1 MDPATREPAM
11 PNGTPESMY
20 HANGIDPDGK
30 YLQLPV
36 PEKLLADVAV
46 GDPIDPGALATLRE
60 RYEKKDAAT
69 FGVLGDRSSLAS
81 VGWGVLFAYDDND
94 RVPELKKALAP
105 LLERRKAQAG
115 SGYYELDGARA
126 YRAGESKTQF
136 LKRFNLGPG
145 TVDPAKLPYYLL
157 IVGDPRQIPFRFQ
170 YLLDVQFAVGRI
182 HFDADNAHD
191 ALEKYAQYARSVVQ
205 AEEKA
210 EQGVLKLPRTAVLF
224 GPQNPGDTATEL
236 SVRDLVVPLAD
247 ELRHDAPAGW
257 TIADTVEDDASKAA
271 LRTLLGGSAAPAF
284 LFTASH
290 GLGLKLD
297 DPRLL
302 THQGALVCSG
312 WEGPGSKVTDEAIFG
327 ADDVDP
333 NANLLGRIVFHFA
346 CFGAG
351 TPRLDDFS
359 TAVGGTAI
367 APYEFVAR
375 LPQAMLSH
383 PGGGALAVVGHVDRA
398 WDWSFH
404 WGTAGAQ
411 RAVFR
416 KTIGDLLAGL
426 PVGVALDE
434 FSLRYS
440 EISTLLTEEIAD
452 VKAGKARD
460 DALLARYW
468 TANSDARNYVL
479 LGDPAARLS
488 PA

>member
-1 MDPATREPAM
+1 M
-11 PNGTPESMY
+11 PNGTPESVY

-30 YLQLPV
+30 YLQPPV
-36 PEKLLADVAV
+36 PEKLLADMAV
-46 GDPIDPGALATLRE
+46 GDRIDPGALATLRE
-60 RYEKKDAAT
+60 RYETKDAAS
-69 FGVLGDRSSLAS
+69 FGVIGDRNSLAD
-81 VGWGVLFAYDDND
+81 VGWGVLFAYEDKD
-94 RVPELKKALAP
+94 RIPDLKKALAP
-105 LLERRKAQAG
+105 LLERRRAQAG
-115 SGYYELDGARA
+115 SRYYELDGPRA

-136 LKRFNLGPG
+136 LARFNLGPG

-182 HFDADNAHD
+182 HFDAANEQD
-191 ALEKYAQYARSVVQ
+191 ALDKYARYARSVVE

-210 EQGVLKLPRTAVLF
+210 EQGALGLPRTAVLF
-224 GPQNPGDTATEL
+224 GPQNPDDKATEL
-236 SVRDLVVPLAD
+236 SVRELVVPLAD
-247 ELRHDAPAGW
+247 ELRHDVAAGW
-257 TIADTVEDDASKAA
+257 TIADTVEDDASKAT
-271 LRTLLGGSAAPAF
+271 LRTLLGGTSAPAF
-284 LFTASH
+284 VFTASH
-290 GLGLKLD
+290 GLGLKPD
-297 DPRLL
+297 DARLL

-312 WEGPGSKVTDEAIFG
+312 WQGPGSKVTDGDIFC

-333 NANLLGRIVFHFA
+333 NANLLGRIAFHFA

-351 TPRLDDFS
+351 TPKLDDFS
-359 TAVGGTAI
+359 TAAGGTAI

-404 WGTAGAQ
+404 WGAAGAQ

-452 VKAGKARD
+452 VKAGKPRD

-479 LGDPAARLS
+479 VGDPAVRLS
-488 PA
+488 TT

>member
-1 MDPATREPAM
+1 M
-11 PNGTPESMY
+11 PNGEPGSLFR
-20 HANGIDPDGK
+20 ANGIDPDGQ
-30 YLQLPV
+30 YLQPPV
-36 PEKLLADVAV
+36 PGKILADVAV
-46 GDPIDPGALATLRE
+46 GDRIDPGTMATLRE
-60 RYEKKDAAT
+60 RYESKDAAT

-81 VGWGVLFAYDDND
+81 VGWGVLFAYEDKD
-94 RVPELKKALAP
+94 RIPDLKEALAP

-115 SGYYELDGARA
+115 SRYFELDGPRA
-126 YRAGESKTQF
+126 YRAGESKTDF

-157 IVGDPRQIPFRFQ
+157 IVGDPRRIPFRFQ

-182 HFDADNAHD
+182 HFDAENEQD
-191 ALEKYAQYARSVVQ
+191 ALDRYARYARSVVE

-210 EQGVLKLPRTAVLF
+210 EQGTLKLPRTAVLF
-224 GPQNPGDTATEL
+224 GPRNPGDKATEL
-236 SVRDLVVPLAD
+236 SVRELVVPLAD
-247 ELRHDAPAGW
+247 ELQHDVPAGW
-257 TIADTVEDDASKAA
+257 TITDTVDDDASKAA
-271 LRTLLGGSAAPAF
+271 LRSLLGGSSAPAF
-284 LFTASH
+284 VFTASH
-290 GLGLKLD
+290 GLGLKPD
-297 DPRLL
+297 DERLL

-312 WEGPGSKVTDEAIFG
+312 WEGPGSKVTAGDVFCAE
-327 ADDVDP
+327 DVDP
-333 NANLLGRIVFHFA
+333 AANLLGRIAFHFA

-375 LPQAMLSH
+375 LPQALLSH

-416 KTIGDLLAGL
+416 KTIGDLLTGQR
-426 PVGVALDE
+426 VGVALDE
-434 FSLRYS
+434 LSLRYS

-452 VKAGKARD
+452 VKAGKPRD

-479 LGDPAARLS
+479 LGDPAVRL
-488 PA
+488 PTA

>member
-1 MDPATREPAM
+1 M
-11 PNGTPESMY
+11 PNGTPESVY

-46 GDPIDPGALATLRE
+46 GDRVDPGTLATLRE
-60 RYEKKDAAT
+60 RYEAKDAAT

-81 VGWGVLFAYDDND
+81 VGWGVLFAYEDQGRIPD
-94 RVPELKKALAP
+94 LKKALAP
-105 LLERRKAQAG
+105 LLERRKSQAG
-115 SGYYELDGARA
+115 SRYYELDGPRA
-126 YRAGESKTQF
+126 YRAGESKTEF

-182 HFDADNAHD
+182 HFDADNEQD
-191 ALEKYAQYARSVVQ
+191 ALAKYARYAKSVVE

-210 EQGVLKLPRTAVLF
+210 EQGTLELPKTAVLF
-224 GPQNPGDTATEL
+224 GPRNPGDKATEL
-236 SVRDLVVPLAD
+236 STNELIVPLAD
-247 ELRHDAPAGW
+247 ELRHDVPTGW
-257 TIADTVEDDASKAA
+257 TIVDTVEDDASKPA
-271 LRTLLGGSAAPAF
+271 LRALLGGSSAPAF
-284 LFTASH
+284 VFTASH
-290 GLGLKLD
+290 GLGLKPD
-297 DPRLL
+297 DERQL

-312 WEGPGSKVTDEAIFG
+312 WHGPGSKVTDGDIFCAG
-327 ADDVDP
+327 DVDP
-333 NANLLGRIVFHFA
+333 NAGLLGRVAFHFA

-351 TPRLDDFS
+351 TPKLDDFS

-367 APYEFVAR
+367 APYDFVAR
-375 LPQAMLSH
+375 LPQALLSH

-452 VKAGKARD
+452 VKGGKPRD

-479 LGDPAARLS
+479 LGDPAVRL
-488 PA
+488 ATA

>member
-1 MDPATREPAM
+1 M
-11 PNGTPESMY
+11 PNGTPETQY

-30 YLQLPV
+30 YLQPPV
-36 PEKLLADVAV
+36 PETLLADVAV

-60 RYEKKDAAT
+60 RYETKDTAS
-69 FGVLGDRSSLAS
+69 FGVIGDRTSLAD
-81 VGWGVLFAYDDND
+81 VGWGVLFAYEDKD
-94 RVPELKKALAP
+94 RIQDLKRALAP

-115 SGYYELDGARA
+115 SRYYELDASRA

-157 IVGDPRQIPFRFQ
+157 IVGDPRQISFRFQ

-182 HFDADNAHD
+182 HFDAESDQE
-191 ALEKYAQYARSVVQ
+191 ALDKYARYAKSVVE

-210 EQGVLKLPRTAVLF
+210 EQKTLELPKKVVLF
-224 GPQNPGDTATEL
+224 GPQNEGDKATEL
-236 SVRDLVVPLAD
+236 SVRELIVPLAE
-247 ELRHDAPAGW
+247 ELRHEGPAGW
-257 TIADTVEDDASKAA
+257 TIVDTVEDDASKAA
-271 LRTLLGGSAAPAF
+271 LRALVGGSAAPAF

-290 GLGLKLD
+290 GLGLKPD
-297 DPRLL
+297 AERLF
-302 THQGALVCSG
+302 THQGALVCSS
-312 WEGPGSKVTDEAIFG
+312 WAGPGSKVNDGDIFAAG
-327 ADDVDP
+327 DVDP
-333 NANLLGRIVFHFA
+333 DGSLLGRIAFHFA

-351 TPRLDDFS
+351 TPKLDDFS

-367 APYEFVAR
+367 APYDFVAR

-416 KTIGDLLAGL
+416 KAIGDLLAGL

-452 VKAGKARD
+452 VKAGKTRD
-460 DALLARYW
+460 DALLAGYW

-479 LGDPAARLS
+479 LGDPAVRLS
-488 PA
+488 TA